1 MAKVSEAEVMAN
13 HGFEDIFIAY
23 PLVTPGK
30 IRRALELAQEAQ
42 LCLAVD
48 SIVGAEMIAK
58 YARLHRITVDVR
70 VEIDSGYGRT
80 GAPAHRARTIAE
92 MISNLSGIRLSGIFT
107 FRENTFSDGTATL
120 DIAAAGTEEGT
131 LMSRI
136 ADELRA
142 SDIPITDVSAGSTPT
157 ALHAA
162 AVAGVTEI
170 RPGTYVFHDR
180 TQHALGVCRREDIAA
195 AVRAT
200 VVSRPQRSLAIIDA
214 GSKAISVDTRPDE
227 PPLYLTGY
235 AEVVG
240 RPEIL
245 LHRLS
250 EEHGML
256 HLPDGCNLRV
266 GEQVDLL
273 PNHICTTVALHDSAA
288 IIDSHGTV
296 TFETV
301 AARGKLT

>member
-1 MAKVSEAEVMAN
+1 M
-13 HGFEDIFIAY
+13 
-23 PLVTPGK
+23 
-30 IRRALELAQEAQ
+30 
-42 LCLAVD
+42 
-48 SIVGAEMIAK
+48 
-58 YARLHRITVDVR
+58 
-70 VEIDSGYGRT
+70 
-80 GAPAHRARTIAE
+80 
-92 MISNLSGIRLSGIFT
+92 
-107 FRENTFSDGTATL
+107 
-120 DIAAAGTEEGT
+120 
-131 LMSRI
+131 
-136 ADELRA
+136 
-142 SDIPITDVSAGSTPT
+142 
-157 ALHAA
+157 
-162 AVAGVTEI
+162 
-170 RPGTYVFHDR
+170 
-180 TQHALGVCRREDIAA
+180 
-195 AVRAT
+195 
-200 VVSRPQRSLAIIDA
+200 VSRPQRSLAIIDA